1 MPLNLDSRF
10 CDNVYIIHCAGA
22 IVLGD
27 EVKALE
33 AALDRCAHSS
43 SQLVLSIS
51 DVTRLDSIGL
61 GLVVRT
67 MTNLRKHGG
76 DLRLA
81 APSPFVMNLLDIT
94 MLSTVIQTHS
104 TEQDAIASFLKRPP
118 VQQAQE
124 KRGRRV
130 LVIDSSP
137 DLCVFI
143 RTVLTQHGFNIKSTA
158 LVRDAKILLHSDP
171 VDFILVGPTTSQLSS
186 ETVAQALG
194 AVAPKAN
201 TLQLSADFKAH
212 SAHEA
217 AEILLQMFGVTPS
230 PAPDA

>member
-27 EVKALE
+27 EVKSLE
-33 AALDRCAHSS
+33 AALDRCAQSS
-43 SQLVLSIS
+43 SQIVLSIS
-51 DVTRLDSIGL
+51 DITRLDSIGL
-61 GLVVRT
+61 GLLVRC
-67 MTNLRKHGG
+67 MTNLRKRGG

-81 APSPFVMNLLDIT
+81 APSPFVVNLLDLT

-104 TEQDAIASFLKRPP
+104 TEQEAIASFLKRPP
-118 VQQAQE
+118 VQKSPE

-137 DLCVFI
+137 ELCVFI
-143 RTVLTQHGFNIKSTA
+143 RTVLTQHGFDIKSTT
-158 LVRDAKILLHSDP
+158 LVRDAKVLLHSDD
-171 VDFILVGPTTSQLSS
+171 VDFILVGPTTPQLSS
-186 ETVAQALG
+186 ETVAHNLSAS
-194 AVAPKAN
+194 APKAT
-201 TLQLSADFKAH
+201 TLQLSADFKTH

>member
-1 MPLNLDSRF
+1 MPLKLESRF
-10 CDNVYIIHCAGA
+10 CDHVYIIHCAGT

-27 EVKALE
+27 EAKALE
-33 AALDRCAHSS
+33 AALDRCACSS

-61 GLVVRT
+61 GLLVRY
-67 MTNLRKHGG
+67 MTNLRKLGG

-81 APSPFVMNLLDIT
+81 APSPFVVNLLDLT
-94 MLSTVIQTHS
+94 MLSTVIQTHE
-104 TEQDAIASFLKRPP
+104 TEQEAIASFLKHSP
-118 VQQAQE
+118 VQKAKE
-124 KRGRRV
+124 RRGRRV

-143 RTVLTQHGFNIKSTA
+143 RTILTQHGFDIKSTT
-158 LVRDAKILLHSDP
+158 LVRDAKILLHSDN
-171 VDFILVGPTTSQLSS
+171 VDFILVGPSTPQLSS
-186 ETVAQALG
+186 ETVAQTLS
-194 AVAPKAN
+194 AVAPKAT
-201 TLQLSADFKAH
+201 TLQLNADFKTH

-230 PAPDA
+230 HAPDA